1 LSFFQPQDWQAHWCG
16 PDWDLGSAS
25 PVLLSPSLM
34 FMSGKYGQGFLLDP
48 TNLGGTNGQL
58 FPAKAPYAGVDV
70 CVGNNADAT
79 FGSFAYAAPRV
90 YLECENHG
98 IVSLTVNAG
107 APSFSS
113 CDASCAATGTW
124 QAGGTMTFGPPI
136 AAGGAVWAVDIG
148 GSGLYGFDAATGAQI
163 YHSGAFGV
171 NHFSTPSEAGGQI
184 FVSAGTEV
192 RSFNMTF
199 GCTSVGVN
207 ASPSSPSLA
216 GTPVTITGTAAG
228 CINPNPS
235 YEFWILNPGSGT
247 WQLARAYSTTATY
260 NWSTAGLPNG
270 TYRFSVWAKDSA
282 STSSYDA
289 FNANTYYT
297 LTSQPCASVGVSAA
311 PSSPAMIGTAVTIT
325 GAASGCSTPSYEFWI
340 LYPGS
345 GTWQLARAYSTSA
358 TYSWVTT
365 GLAAGTYRFSVWA
378 RDATSSASYDA
389 WNASQYFTLTPGC
402 SSVSVL
408 SSPPGT
414 ASAGTP
420 VTITGTASGCL
431 NASPLYEFWIL
442 LPGSGTWQ
450 LAQAYSTSPTYPWAT
465 TGLAPGTYRFSVWA
479 KDSSSTASY
488 DAWNAGTYYTITA
501 VACSAVGVSS
511 SPPGTAAVGTTVTVT
526 GSATCP
532 NANPLY
538 EFWVLAPGAT
548 SWQLAAPYSTSAT
561 LMWTTTGKARGT
573 YRFSVWVHDSSNSG
587 IYSNSLGSYDAY
599 NASLFYTLT

>member
-1 LSFFQPQDWQAHWCG
+1 
-16 PDWDLGSAS
+16 
-25 PVLLSPSLM
+25 
-34 FMSGKYGQGFLLDP
+34 
-48 TNLGGTNGQL
+48 
-58 FPAKAPYAGVDV
+58 
-70 CVGNNADAT
+70 
-79 FGSFAYAAPRV
+79 
-90 YLECENHG
+90 
-98 IVSLTVNAG
+98 
-107 APSFSS
+107 
-113 CDASCAATGTW
+113 
-124 QAGGTMTFGPPI
+124 
-136 AAGGAVWAVDIG
+136 
-148 GSGLYGFDAATGAQI
+148 
-163 YHSGAFGV
+163 
-171 NHFSTPSEAGGQI
+171 
-184 FVSAGTEV
+184 
-192 RSFNMTF
+192 
-199 GCTSVGVN
+199 
-207 ASPSSPSLA
+207 
-216 GTPVTITGTAAG
+216 
-228 CINPNPS
+228 
-235 YEFWILNPGSGT
+235 
-247 WQLARAYSTTATY
+247 
-260 NWSTAGLPNG
+260 
-270 TYRFSVWAKDSA
+270 VWAKDSA

-420 VTITGTASGCL
+420 VTITGTA
-431 NASPLYEFWIL
+431 
-442 LPGSGTWQ
+442 
-450 LAQAYSTSPTYPWAT
+450 YSTSPTYPWAT

-511 SPPGTAAVGTTVTVT
+511 SPPGTAGVRTTVTIT

-561 LMWTTTGKARGT
+561 LMWATTGKARGT